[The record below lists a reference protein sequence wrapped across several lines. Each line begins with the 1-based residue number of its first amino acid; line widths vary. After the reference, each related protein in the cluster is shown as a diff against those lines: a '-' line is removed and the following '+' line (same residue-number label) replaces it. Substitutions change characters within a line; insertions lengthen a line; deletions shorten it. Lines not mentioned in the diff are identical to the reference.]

1 MESPTIFDRAALI
14 RKRKRAY
21 QNIAAYNFLWDW
33 TGTQISDRLKDI
45 KRDFPLALEIGT
57 RTPPSHIQ
65 EWGQIAKIEHL
76 FHLDLIQPSYI
87 PTSLAIGDEEVL
99 PFGSET
105 LDLIISNLTLH
116 SVNDL
121 PGALIQIRRAL
132 KPDGLFCAAMLGGET
147 LWQLKE
153 AFNHAELSLKG
164 GLSPHIFPFAD
175 KQQMG
180 GLMQRAG
187 YALPVVDSD
196 ILTVTYPDIFGLMH
210 DLRGMGEAN
219 IISARNKSYYGR
231 RFFEEANTFY
241 KEHFS
246 DADGKLEAHFEI
258 IFLIGWAPHES
269 QQKPLRPGSAKT
281 RLADALETIE
291 IGTGETP

>member
-1 MESPTIFDRAALI
+1 METPNVFDRTALI
-14 RKRKRAY
+14 HKRNRAY
-21 QNIAAYNFLWDW
+21 QNISAYNFLWDW
-33 TGTQISDRLKDI
+33 TGTQICDRLQDV
-45 KRDFPLALEIGT
+45 KRKFPLALEIGT
-57 RTPPSHIQ
+57 RTPNAHLNEWKHISDIQ
-65 EWGQIAKIEHL
+65 HL
-76 FHLDLIQPSYI
+76 FHLDLIVPPHSAS
-87 PTSLAIGDEEVL
+87 PLVIGDEEAL

-132 KPDGLFCAAMLGGET
+132 KPDGLFCAAMFGGET
-147 LWQLKE
+147 LWQFKE
-153 AFNHAELSLKG
+153 AFHHTELSLKG

-196 ILTVTYPDIFGLMH
+196 IITVTYSDIYKLMH
-210 DLRGMGEAN
+210 DLRGMGEGN
-219 IISARNKSYYGR
+219 IISARNKTYYGR
-231 RFFEEANTFY
+231 DFFEEANTYY

-246 DADGKLEAHFEI
+246 DAEGKLEAHFEI

-281 RLADALETIE
+281 RLADALETTE